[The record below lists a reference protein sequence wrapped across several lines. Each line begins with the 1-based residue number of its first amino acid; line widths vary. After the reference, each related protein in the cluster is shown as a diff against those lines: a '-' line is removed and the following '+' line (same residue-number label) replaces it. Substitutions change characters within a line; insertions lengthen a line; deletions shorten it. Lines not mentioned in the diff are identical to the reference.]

1 MSDPVPD
8 AFYRDAE
15 PTARLQAMYLL
26 RLRRLITWA
35 EAFDVM
41 NDLGLQ
47 ILERA
52 IDATY
57 RDCTWAGCADA
68 ALRVR
73 AVGRRRRF
81 GTRRGRATK
90 GEYEDA

>member
-15 PTARLQAMYLL
+15 PTARLRGMYLM
-26 RLRRLITWA
+26 RLGRLIAWA
-35 EAFDVM
+35 EAREVM

-57 RDCTWAGCADA
+57 RDCIWTGCADA
-68 ALRVR
+68 ALH
-73 AVGRRRRF
+73 RR
-81 GTRRGRATK
+81 
-90 GEYEDA
+90 EE

>member
-15 PTARLQAMYLL
+15 VTSRLRSMYLM
-26 RLRRLITWA
+26 RLRRLIAWA
-35 EAFDVM
+35 EAREVM

-47 ILERA
+47 IVERA

-57 RDCTWAGCADA
+57 RDCTWAGCADM
-68 ALRVR
+68 ALRVM
-73 AVGRRRRF
+73 AVWRRRQWE
-81 GTRRGRATK
+81 APK
-90 GEYEDA
+90 

>member
-15 PTARLQAMYLL
+15 VTSRLRSMYLM
-26 RLRRLITWA
+26 RLRRLIAWA
-35 EAFDVM
+35 EAREVM

-57 RDCTWAGCADA
+57 RD
-68 ALRVR
+68 
-73 AVGRRRRF
+73 
-81 GTRRGRATK
+81 
-90 GEYEDA
+90 